1 MSSSQAGNVI
11 AWFVQEG
18 QPFEMTPQPARAE
31 RVRHLRKYAKG
42 NLRYHSFYFRGPQGA
57 HNIKAQNLAVFCQ
70 IAEGIDEQTWMFH
83 LRRHDY
89 SRWFRDAVKDRYLA
103 DQAEGVERR
112 MDLTASQT
120 RSLIKDLVYARYTL
134 PA

>member
-1 MSSSQAGNVI
+1 MRLSDLPSTLA
-11 AWFVQEG
+11 A
-18 QPFEMTPQPARAE
+18 
-31 RVRHLRKYAKG
+31 G
-42 NLRYHSFYFRGPQGA
+42 NLRYHSFYFRGPQAA
-57 HNIKAQNLAVFCQ
+57 HDLQAQNLAVFCQ

-103 DQAEGVERR
+103 DQAEGVEQR

-120 RSLIKDLVYARYTL
+120 RSLVRDLVYARYTL